1 MARQPR
7 LILPK
12 QPHHILQRGNDR
24 QRIFREPEDYQRF
37 LGWLTESA
45 RFYRVAI
52 HAYALL
58 PTHLHLLATPET
70 EEGLA
75 AMMQKLGRFY
85 VPWYNAKYDR
95 AGGLFEG
102 RFRTAVVD
110 TDRHFLMCSRY
121 IELAPVHEGEAGEPA
136 AYAWSSY
143 RHHAGVQHDAVV
155 TDHALFWGLGNTPF
169 QREAAYIDLVESG
182 HRRRRTGAHRRRR
195 PERPAARR
203 ARLSNSSSN
212 ARPNAASCRPSA
224 AVLLKK
230 PVRSGALNVR
240 PTRAIFC
247 CRESFHRISIAIKTF
262 FRIYSTCPYL
272 YHEDG

>member
-12 QPHHILQRGNDR
+12 QPHHIVQRGNDR
-24 QRIFREPEDYQRF
+24 QLIFREPDDYARF
-37 LGWLTESA
+37 LGWLREAS

-85 VPWYNAKYDR
+85 VPWYNNKYGR

-110 TDRHFLMCSRY
+110 TDRHFLMCSRF
-121 IELAPVHEGEAGEPA
+121 IELAPVREGQALEPA
-136 AYAWSSY
+136 SYPWSSY
-143 RHHAGVQHDAVV
+143 PHHAGLQPDSTI
-155 TDHALFWGLGNTPF
+155 TDHALVWALGNTPF
-169 QREAAYIDLVESG
+169 QREAAWIDLVQQG
-182 HRRRRTGAHRRRR
+182 I
-195 PERPAARR
+195 AADE
-203 ARLSNSSSN
+203 LEHI
-212 ARPNAASCRPSA
+212 AASVQKGQPLGSQAFKQELERKTQRRILPAKRGRP
-224 AVLLKK
+224 
-230 PVRSGALNVR
+230 
-240 PTRAIFC
+240 F
-247 CRESFHRISIAIKTF
+247 KT
-262 FRIYSTCPYL
+262 PPA
-272 YHEDG
+272 GQA

>member
-37 LGWLTESA
+37 LGWLSESA

-58 PTHLHLLATPET
+58 PTQLHLLATPET

-85 VPWYNAKYDR
+85 VPWYNAKYER
-95 AGGLFEG
+95 AGSLFEG

-121 IELAPVHEGEAGEPA
+121 IELVPVHEGEAGEPA

-143 RHHAGVQHDAVV
+143 RHHAGVQHDTVIS
-155 TDHALFWGLGNTPF
+155 DHPLFWGLGNTPF
-169 QREAAYIDLVESG
+169 QREAAYIDLVGQGIGADELAQIAG
-182 HRRRRTGAHRRRR
+182 AVQKGQPLGAEAFKLDLERKTQRRILPAKRGR
-195 PERPAARR
+195 PF
-203 ARLSNSSSN
+203 
-212 ARPNAASCRPSA
+212 
-224 AVLLKK
+224 KK
-230 PVRSGALNVR
+230 PIDPEL
-240 PTRAIFC
+240 
-247 CRESFHRISIAIKTF
+247 
-262 FRIYSTCPYL
+262 
-272 YHEDG
+272 

>member
-37 LGWLTESA
+37 LGWLAESA

-95 AGGLFEG
+95 AGSLFEG

-121 IELAPVHEGEAGEPA
+121 IELDPVREGEVGEPA

-143 RHHAGVQHDAVV
+143 RHHAGVQHDAVIS
-155 TDHALFWGLGNTPF
+155 DHPLFWGLGNTPF
-169 QREAAYIDLVESG
+169 QREAAYIDLVDQGIGPDELAQIAG
-182 HRRRRTGAHRRRR
+182 AVQKGQPLGAEAFKLDLERKTQRRILPAKRGR
-195 PERPAARR
+195 PF
-203 ARLSNSSSN
+203 
-212 ARPNAASCRPSA
+212 
-224 AVLLKK
+224 KK
-230 PVRSGALNVR
+230 PVDPAL
-240 PTRAIFC
+240 
-247 CRESFHRISIAIKTF
+247 
-262 FRIYSTCPYL
+262 
-272 YHEDG
+272 

>member
-37 LGWLTESA
+37 LGWLAESA

-95 AGGLFEG
+95 AGSLFEG

-169 QREAAYIDLVESG
+169 QREAAYIDLVGQGIGPDELAQIAG
-182 HRRRRTGAHRRRR
+182 AVQKGQPLGAQAFKLHLERTTQRRILPAKRGR
-195 PERPAARR
+195 PF
-203 ARLSNSSSN
+203 
-212 ARPNAASCRPSA
+212 
-224 AVLLKK
+224 KK
-230 PVRSGALNVR
+230 PVD
-240 PTRAIFC
+240 PAI
-247 CRESFHRISIAIKTF
+247 
-262 FRIYSTCPYL
+262 
-272 YHEDG
+272 

>member
-24 QRIFREPEDYQRF
+24 QLIFRAPEDYQRF
-37 LGWLTESA
+37 LAWLGEAA
-45 RFYRVAI
+45 RFYRVAL

-70 EEGLA
+70 QAGLA

-110 TDRHFLMCSRY
+110 TDVHFLMCSRF
-121 IELAPVHEGEAGEPA
+121 IELAPVREGESGAPA
-136 AYAWSSY
+136 AYAWSSF
-143 RHHAGVQHDAVV
+143 RHHAGIHADPVI
-155 TDHALFWGLGNTPF
+155 TDHAQFWGLGNTPF
-169 QREAAYIDLVESG
+169 QREAAYIALVEQG
-182 HRRRRTGAHRRRR
+182 I
-195 PERPAARR
+195 AADEL
-203 ARLSNSSSN
+203 A
-212 ARPNAASCRPSA
+212 
-224 AVLLKK
+224 
-230 PVRSGALNVR
+230 
-240 PTRAIFC
+240 
-247 CRESFHRISIAIKTF
+247 SIAGAVQKGQPLGGQAFKLELERKTQR
-262 FRIYSTCPYL
+262 RILPAKRGRPFKTPTPA
-272 YHEDG
+272 EPDD

>member
-24 QRIFREPEDYQRF
+24 QRIFREPDDYQRF
-37 LGWLTESA
+37 LGWLLESA
-45 RFYRVAI
+45 RFYGVAI

-58 PTHLHLLATPET
+58 PSHLHLLATPET

-110 TDRHFLMCSRY
+110 TDHHFLMCSRY

-143 RHHAGVQHDAVV
+143 RHHAGMQHDAVIS
-155 TDHALFWGLGNTPF
+155 DHSLFWGLGNTPF
-169 QREAAYIDLVESG
+169 QREAAYIDLVNQGISG
-182 HRRRRTGAHRRRR
+182 EELAHIAGAVQKGQPLGDQAFKRELERKTQRRILPAKRGR
-195 PERPAARR
+195 PF
-203 ARLSNSSSN
+203 
-212 ARPNAASCRPSA
+212 
-224 AVLLKK
+224 KK
-230 PVRSGALNVR
+230 PLDPA
-240 PTRAIFC
+240 P
-247 CRESFHRISIAIKTF
+247 
-262 FRIYSTCPYL
+262 
-272 YHEDG
+272 